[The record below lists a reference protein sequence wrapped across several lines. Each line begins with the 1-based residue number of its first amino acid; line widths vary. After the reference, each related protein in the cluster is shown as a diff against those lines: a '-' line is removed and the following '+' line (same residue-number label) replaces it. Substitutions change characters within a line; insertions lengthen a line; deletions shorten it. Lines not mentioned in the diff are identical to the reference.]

1 MKDDFEI
8 KDLRD
13 DDDRDDWKKDLN
25 AWSEQNL
32 DDDDWDDDD
41 DDF

>member
-1 MKDDFEI
+1 MAVRYCDIIKLSKKEDVMKDDFEI

-25 AWSEQNL
+25 A
-32 DDDDWDDDD
+32 
-41 DDF
+41 